1 MLSKSELRA
10 RIKEEMAN
18 LDYAKKGIMDEK
30 IRKTIYSL
38 EEYCSANTIFTYVS
52 KDKEVDTID
61 LITHSMILG
70 KAVCVPLTKK
80 EDNSLEIREIEDL
93 RDLKIGNF
101 DILEPNENTK
111 STNPEEIEL
120 LFIPGL
126 AFGGRCERLGRGG
139 GYFDR
144 FLMSTRG
151 LKVGLAYEF
160 QVFDS
165 LPIQKHDIKMDR
177 IITNKRIIN
186 CV

>member
-1 MLSKSELRA
+1 MVSKSELRA

-30 IRKTIYSL
+30 IRNTIYSL
-38 EEYCSANTIFTYVS
+38 KEYRLANTIFTYVS

-61 LITHSMILG
+61 LITHSMTLG

-80 EDNSLEIREIEDL
+80 EDNSLEIREIEEL

-111 STNPEEIEL
+111 STNPKEIEL
-120 LFIPGL
+120 FFIPGL
-126 AFGGRCERLGRGG
+126 AFGAGCERLGRGG

-144 FLMSTRG
+144 FLMNSKG

-160 QVFDS
+160 QIFDS
-165 LPIQKHDIKMDR
+165 LPVQKHDIKMDM
-177 IITNKRIIN
+177 IITNKRIISR
-186 CV
+186 V